1 MKVKFI
7 IQLGSTQVSEII
19 EINEDKIKGDC
30 NTPKRKI
37 EEILH
42 EWQYAQVTSFYQ
54 ILEDDRFDDAPN
66 NIPYVDYVTAKRLGW
81 LE

>member
-7 IQLGSTQVSEII
+7 AQLGSTQISEII

-30 NTPKRKI
+30 NTPKRKM
-37 EEILH
+37 EQILH
-42 EWQYAQVTSFYQ
+42 DWQDAQITSFYK
-54 ILEDDRFDDAPN
+54 IINDDRFDDSPN
-66 NIPYVDYVTAKRLGW
+66 NLPYVDYVTARRLGW